1 MKVKFNYFHTYN
13 IETLIFERRIT
24 SSDSVSRI
32 CIVKV
37 DTGGLTGDPVYLSSG
52 EFDDTNPYVCIWDY
66 YFTGQ
71 YRYAFAV
78 WESKRITG
86 SHIAGAF
93 YSADMGWHEPFIID
107 SSADCH
113 NPIAVA
119 TDSINYS
126 VVFESSGEII
136 YKEIQARTGSVS
148 YFYNLT
154 SQDTSYCKS
163 PQISDRIE
171 NVKKQV
177 SYQRMNSD
185 STYSVLKRN
194 LYNGNIWSEP
204 AVIAGNGD
212 NRNRGYI
219 LSYTDDEPS
228 FESDFSGKWN
238 IYGFYYNTLYS
249 IPEANDS
256 ADNTSLVRFFNNQIT
271 LNGSLYSD
279 AFAYREH
286 YLNQDRIILKSLYFP
301 KDTVMLNGN
310 AGNTKMTINNG
321 LTYHNYNYLIWV
333 IYNKDSSGNSSL
345 YGKSVQVYNTG
356 ISGSGDIIPKDFSL
370 SQNYPN
376 PFNPNTVI
384 GYTITGNHNV
394 NLKVFD
400 ALGKEIITLVN
411 EKQNTGS
418 YTVNFNGEGLP
429 SGIYF
434 YKLEA
439 GDFSETKRMILL
451 K

>member
-1 MKVKFNYFHTYN
+1 
-13 IETLIFERRIT
+13 
-24 SSDSVSRI
+24 
-32 CIVKV
+32 
-37 DTGGLTGDPVYLSSG
+37 
-52 EFDDTNPYVCIWDY
+52 
-66 YFTGQ
+66 
-71 YRYAFAV
+71 
-78 WESKRITG
+78 
-86 SHIAGAF
+86 
-93 YSADMGWHEPFIID
+93 
-107 SSADCH
+107 
-113 NPIAVA
+113 
-119 TDSINYS
+119 
-126 VVFESSGEII
+126 
-136 YKEIQARTGSVS
+136 
-148 YFYNLT
+148 
-154 SQDTSYCKS
+154 
-163 PQISDRIE
+163 
-171 NVKKQV
+171 
-177 SYQRMNSD
+177 
-185 STYSVLKRN
+185 
-194 LYNGNIWSEP
+194 
-204 AVIAGNGD
+204 
-212 NRNRGYI
+212 
-219 LSYTDDEPS
+219 
-228 FESDFSGKWN
+228 
-238 IYGFYYNTLYS
+238 
-249 IPEANDS
+249 
-256 ADNTSLVRFFNNQIT
+256 
-271 LNGSLYSD
+271 
-279 AFAYREH
+279 
-286 YLNQDRIILKSLYFP
+286 
-301 KDTVMLNGN
+301 MLNGN